1 MFKEGL
7 RMKGQWTIQIRENGR
22 LVRVYEMDN
31 QLTNA
36 YRDSVLNQ
44 LFGDTFISLDILYL
58 AVGTGA
64 EPAQATD
71 TQLEAEIYRGIPT
84 QKTKHDGYV
93 QTIWVIPTTLANT
106 TLREIGV
113 FAGDATTEQDSGT
126 MLSRMNINI
135 EKTSSMEITFIR
147 RDYVTI

>member
-44 LFGDTFISLDILYL
+44 LFGDTFVSLDILYL
-58 AVGTGA
+58 AVGTGS

-71 TQLEAEIYRGIPT
+71 TQLGLRYTGESPLRKPSMTDMFRQYGSYLPRS
-84 QKTKHDGYV
+84 
-93 QTIWVIPTTLANT
+93 QT
-106 TLREIGV
+106 RH
-113 FAGDATTEQDSGT
+113 
-126 MLSRMNINI
+126 
-135 EKTSSMEITFIR
+135 
-147 RDYVTI
+147 